1 MKITKMKIAGIIL
14 TSVYIVFM
22 LLALFSS
29 GTMGIAGIFIILG
42 SILSLLYMLLLR
54 RKNYSFLL
62 IGGMV
67 CISVSAI
74 IIGVQQ
80 DSTQI
85 SHHLIRTAFEGG
97 IIFLFL
103 K

>member
-1 MKITKMKIAGIIL
+1 MKITKIKMAGIIL
-14 TSVYIVFM
+14 TSVYVFFM

-29 GTMGIAGIFIILG
+29 GTMGIAEILIILG
-42 SILSLLYMLLLR
+42 SILCLAYMLLLR
-54 RKNYSFLL
+54 RRNYSLLL
-62 IGGMV
+62 IGGML

-74 IIGVQQ
+74 IIGIQQ

-85 SHHLIRTAFEGG
+85 SHHLIRTAFEGM
-97 IIFLFL
+97 IVFLFL